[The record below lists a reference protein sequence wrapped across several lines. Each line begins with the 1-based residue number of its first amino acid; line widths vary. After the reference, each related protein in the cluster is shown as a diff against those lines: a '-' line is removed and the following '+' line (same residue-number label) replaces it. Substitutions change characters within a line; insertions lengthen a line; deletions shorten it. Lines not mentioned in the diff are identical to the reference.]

1 MREKRDI
8 ISNHACFENLNE
20 DQLDFIVS
28 NTKETKFAEKELIFK
43 ENDNADSLYIVKKG
57 IVSLESKISVD
68 REPITIQT
76 LGEGDIVGWSWLF
89 PPYKWHFDA
98 RADTET
104 EALRI
109 DGKSIRSKCEIDH
122 DLGYELLKRFA
133 GLIQQRLKAIKIQ
146 NPEMYTVK
154 KNEYDS

>member
-1 MREKRDI
+1 M
-8 ISNHACFENLNE
+8 
-20 DQLDFIVS
+20 
-28 NTKETKFAEKELIFK
+28 
-43 ENDNADSLYIVKKG
+43 
-57 IVSLESKISVD
+57 SLESKISVD